1 MSHLVIRTFRRES
14 LTSVCLFIHLFVC
27 CLPPL
32 KLTSFLTAAPGKAG
46 KVEEG
51 LEEVEQSP
59 CDHNDVVDILEEDH
73 HHGGVA
79 NALEDG
85 CELADNLHASH
96 TQVLADRDLQEE
108 EWDATYQHGE
118 EVGDEESPCQNR
130 SKFCTLGVSAW
141 SGLAQLSTLLACD
154 YCLLLQKLQL
164 QWP

>member
-1 MSHLVIRTFRRES
+1 MF
-14 LTSVCLFIHLFVC
+14 VCLFVC
-27 CLPPL
+27 LLPLL

-46 KVEEG
+46 KVKEG

-96 TQVLADRDLQEE
+96 PQVLADRDLQEE

-130 SKFCTLGVSAW
+130 SKFCTLGVS
-141 SGLAQLSTLLACD
+141 STLLACA
-154 YCLLLQKLQL
+154 YCLPLQKLQYTMAL
-164 QWP
+164 RKLMEM